1 MLRNTAQARRLIRS
15 PTANESHHMRTIIP
29 VLRQVLA
36 LALFFCSTAGLV
48 VAQTSSGPGALA
60 DAFVQAWNTHDARA
74 FGRLYA
80 DDADWITVGG
90 ERHKGR
96 VAVEGALAK
105 EHASWARTTTLRA
118 TDVVV
123 RDIDSEHAIVM
134 FRWEVARTEE
144 AGATPARG
152 NTLLVAAKQD
162 GRWLIVVGQA
172 STVVMPR

>member
-1 MLRNTAQARRLIRS
+1 M
-15 PTANESHHMRTIIP
+15 
-29 VLRQVLA
+29 
-36 LALFFCSTAGLV
+36 
-48 VAQTSSGPGALA
+48 
-60 DAFVQAWNTHDARA
+60 QAWNTHDARA

-80 DDADWITVGG
+80 DDAEWITVGG

-134 FRWEVARTEE
+134 FRWEVTRTEDGV
-144 AGATPARG
+144 AKPLAG
-152 NTLLVAAKQD
+152 NTLLVAAKHD
-162 GRWLIVVGQA
+162 GRWIIVVGQVA
-172 STVVMPR
+172 ALPMPR

>member
-1 MLRNTAQARRLIRS
+1 
-15 PTANESHHMRTIIP
+15 MRTIIP

-36 LALFFCSTAGLV
+36 LALCFCSTAGLV
-48 VAQTSSGPGALA
+48 AAQTSSGPGALA

-80 DDADWITVGG
+80 DDAEWITVGG

-134 FRWEVARTEE
+134 FRWEVTRTEE
-144 AGATPARG
+144 GVAKPLAG
-152 NTLLVAAKQD
+152 NTLLVAAKHD
-162 GRWLIVVGQA
+162 GRWIIVVGQVA
-172 STVVMPR
+172 ALPMPR